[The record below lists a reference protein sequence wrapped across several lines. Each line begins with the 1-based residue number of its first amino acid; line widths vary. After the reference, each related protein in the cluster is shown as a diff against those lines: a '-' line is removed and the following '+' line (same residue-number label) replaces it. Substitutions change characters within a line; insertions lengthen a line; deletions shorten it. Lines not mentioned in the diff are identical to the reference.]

1 MSAPVAAPALA
12 HAPPPGFVLAGL
24 ASELPPLEGRSVSV
38 TGRRIAVF
46 RTEGG
51 LAAID
56 AACPHQG
63 GPLGD
68 GLVADRCVTCPLH
81 GLRIDLETGEAAG
94 GGGRVAVHEALELDG
109 QLWVRLGAEPDAR
122 AGP

>member
-1 MSAPVAAPALA
+1 MRPVATPSFA
-12 HAPPPGFVLAGL
+12 HAPPAGFALAGVS
-24 ASELPPLEGRSVSV
+24 ADLPPLEGRSVTV
-38 TGRRIAVF
+38 DGRRIAVF
-46 RTEGG
+46 RTEHG

-81 GLRIDLETGEAAG
+81 GLRIDLETGEAVG
-94 GGGRVAVHEALELDG
+94 GGGRVGVHEVLELDG
-109 QLWVRLGAEPDAR
+109 ELWVRLGAA
-122 AGP
+122 A